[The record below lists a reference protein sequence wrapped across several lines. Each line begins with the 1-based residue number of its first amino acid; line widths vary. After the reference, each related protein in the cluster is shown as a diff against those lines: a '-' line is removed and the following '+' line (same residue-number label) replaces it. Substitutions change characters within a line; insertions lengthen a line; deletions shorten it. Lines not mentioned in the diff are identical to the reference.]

1 MAAKIFYR
9 ERVKIGE
16 GDKKPR
22 FQLIAITGID
32 MQLYGKHLRKSE
44 LMQIAEVIGAEL
56 VLLKGG
62 NKQEKAD
69 EEDVTV
75 YD

>member
-16 GDKKPR
+16 GDRQPR
-22 FQLIAITGID
+22 FKLVAIAGVE
-32 MQLYGKHLRKSE
+32 MKLYGKHLRKSE
-44 LMQIAEVIGAEL
+44 LKQIANEIGAEL

-62 NKQEKAD
+62 EKKEKTD
-69 EEDVTV
+69 EDVAV